1 MDLRAEHKMWIV
13 LLAVSAFIL
22 MPVMPYADATDPE
35 FNDDTT
41 SSLTAYLGSSATSGS
56 EISGSIV
63 VVSGTTVSITLLSS
77 ASTDISYALYSTGD
91 TGTIEG
97 TANDDGSMT
106 YSFTVAGTGCFRVIA
121 TASYTAD
128 SVTYEDSCT
137 FYVYAMPS
145 FENISAS
152 ITVSSS

>member
-1 MDLRAEHKMWIV
+1 MDLKAEHKKWII
-13 LLAVSAFIL
+13 LLAASAFIL
-22 MPVMPYADATDPE
+22 IPALPHTDADTSPE
-35 FNDDTT
+35 FNDNTT
-41 SSLTAYLGSSATSGS
+41 SSLTAYLGSTTSGS

-63 VVSGTTVSITLLSS
+63 VVSGTTVTITLSS
-77 ASTDISYALYSTGD
+77 SKTDVSYALYSTGN

-97 TANDDGSMT
+97 AANSDGSKT
-106 YSFTVAGTGCFRVIA
+106 YSFTVAGTGCFRMIA

-128 SVTYEDSCT
+128 SVTYEDSCS

-145 FENISAS
+145 FENINAV